1 MAERMAGRIVTIKV
15 ITNSRR
21 PGVEIDDSG
30 KLKVRVSQPPQDG
43 RANAAVLE
51 LLARHFNVRRSSL
64 EIIKGAASRHKDI
77 LLKNP

>member
-1 MAERMAGRIVTIKV
+1 MSARILSIKV

-21 PGVEIDDSG
+21 PGIEVNDAG
-30 KLKVRVSQPPQDG
+30 RLKVRVSQPPQDG

-64 EIIKGAASRHKDI
+64 EIVKGAASRHKDI
-77 LLKNP
+77 LLKNS

>member
-1 MAERMAGRIVTIKV
+1 MVGRIVTVKV

-21 PGVEIDDSG
+21 PGVEVDDAG
-30 KLKVRVSQPPQDG
+30 RFKVRVSQPPQDG

-64 EIIKGAASRHKDI
+64 EIVKGAASRHKDI
-77 LLKNP
+77 LLKNS